1 MLVGRFGEPSKQKRM
16 QRSPRAVA
24 MFRANMTCPA
34 FKQEEMPRNIGTQ
47 TRAFR

>member
-1 MLVGRFGEPSKQKRM
+1 MLVGRLGEPSKQKRM

-34 FKQEEMPRNIGTQ
+34 SKQEEMPRNIGTQ